1 MKVLVTGGA
10 GFIGSHVCELLL
22 RGGNDVVVLDD
33 LNDFYDPDL
42 KRQNL
47 REIGNTGQVR
57 FREGD
62 ICDESTVARLFEEEE
77 PDTVIHLAAR
87 AGVRP
92 SVINPLLYER
102 VNVRG
107 TLVLL
112 EEGRKRGLSRLVFV
126 SSSSVYG
133 TTNRIPFR
141 EDDHPN
147 LPISPYAATKLAA
160 EKLCYTYHH
169 LYGLPVIC
177 LRLFTVYG
185 PRQRP
190 DLAIRKFVAKID
202 KGESIPVY
210 GDGSSGRDY
219 TFVTDTARGIVSA
232 LDYEGS
238 FEIVNLGNSH
248 PVTLAEM
255 IGTIESCLG
264 KTAVIDRLP
273 DQPGDVPITYAD
285 IGKANALLGFRP
297 GTTFQDG
304 IRQFVDWYRR
314 LQTSILKEGE
324 EP

>member
-10 GFIGSHVCELLL
+10 GFIGSHVCESLL
-22 RGGNDVVVLDD
+22 RGGNEVVILDD
-33 LNDFYDPDL
+33 LNDFYDPAL
-42 KRQNL
+42 KRKNL
-47 REIGNTGQVR
+47 AEVEKAGPVHFQ
-57 FREGD
+57 EGD
-62 ICDESTVARLFEEEE
+62 ICDEPAVARLFEQERPEA
-77 PDTVIHLAAR
+77 VIHLAAR

-92 SVINPLLYER
+92 SVMDPLLYER

-112 EEGRKRGLSRLVFV
+112 EESRKRGLSRFVFA

-133 TTNRIPFR
+133 AANKIPFR
-141 EDDHPN
+141 EDDYPN

-190 DLAIRKFVAKID
+190 DLAIRKFVDRID
-202 KGESIPVY
+202 KGESVSVF

-219 TFVTDTARGIVSA
+219 TFVEDTARGIVSA
-232 LDYEGS
+232 LGYEGD
-238 FEIVNLGNSH
+238 FEIVNLGNSR
-248 PVTLAEM
+248 PIRLTEM
-255 IGTIESCLG
+255 IETIEVCLG
-264 KTAVIDRLP
+264 KTAMIDRQP

-285 IGKANALLGFRP
+285 IGKARKLLRYNP
-297 GTTFQDG
+297 DTTFEEG
-304 IRQFVDWYRR
+304 IARFVR
-314 LQTSILKEGE
+314 LVSRVLVPVLRGVS
-324 EP
+324 